1 MTLHL
6 PTLNFVS
13 IAMLALSAG
22 VMTLF
27 GRTGRV
33 YRGFWFWAC
42 AQWLLALGL
51 LLHALRDEEPPLL
64 PLLPLANLLLL
75 QWPIV
80 VLAGMRR
87 FYARHEW
94 RVPALLDWLLL
105 TLAFGACLAAAAAQG
120 SLETRV
126 IVFAAGAF
134 ALHLYGTVLLV
145 RLPDFRRSSALK
157 ALALT
162 EWVAAVVQAVR
173 ILQAQASSPPWLSSD
188 GVLAASGLVIVV
200 SALVMV
206 YFGLLLTCERTE
218 SNLRI
223 TRRKLRFLANMDTLT
238 RVPNR
243 RYFHELAAR
252 ALQSIEP
259 ARAAVM
265 MFDID
270 HFKQIN
276 DLLGHAV
283 GDEALRQVGLC
294 TRDTLREVDV
304 AGRLGG
310 DEFAVLLPATSVSAA
325 MAVAARIVGKL
336 EHRQVAPRIAPLSLS
351 FGVVQMFPDETIAE
365 ALRRAD
371 QALYEAK
378 RQGRSCAVVATG
390 DEEQPVFGESRRL
403 GLAG

>member
-6 PTLNFVS
+6 PTLNFIS
-13 IAMLALSAG
+13 IAMLAMSAG
-22 VMTLF
+22 IITLF
-27 GRTGRV
+27 GSSGRV
-33 YRGFWFWAC
+33 YRGFWWWAV

-51 LLHALRDEEPPLL
+51 LLHSLRDNHPSLL
-64 PLLPLANLLLL
+64 PAANLLLL

-94 RVPALLDWLLL
+94 RVPPTLDWALLLLAYAGWLVAWIEHGP
-105 TLAFGACLAAAAAQG
+105 LAL
-120 SLETRV
+120 RV
-126 IVFAAGAF
+126 GVFAAGAF
-134 ALHLYGTVLLV
+134 VLHVYAAALLV
-145 RLPDFRRSSALK
+145 RLPEFGRSSALK
-157 ALALT
+157 ALVVT
-162 EWVAAVVQAVR
+162 EFVAAILQGLRVVQA
-173 ILQAQASSPPWLSSD
+173 QSGATA
-188 GVLAASGLVIVV
+188 AASDQDMLASGMLIVL

-206 YFGLLLTCERTE
+206 YLGLLLTCERTE

-243 RYFHELAAR
+243 RHFHELAAKT
-252 ALQSIEP
+252 LTLIQP
-259 ARAAVM
+259 GRAAVM

-276 DLLGHAV
+276 DKLGHAV
-283 GDEALRQVGLC
+283 GDEALRQVGRC
-294 TRDTLREVDV
+294 TRDTLREMDV

-310 DEFAVLLPATSVSAA
+310 DEFAVLLPDTSVNDA
-325 MAVAARIVGKL
+325 MSVAARIVTQL
-336 EHRQVAPRIAPLSLS
+336 EHRQVAPRIVRLTLS
-351 FGVVQMFPDETIAE
+351 FGVVQMMTDENIGD

-378 RQGRSCAVVATG
+378 RQGRSRAVAATG
-390 DEEQPVFGESRRL
+390 DEERPIYGESRPL
-403 GLAG
+403 GLNGA